1 MIPLPRRR
9 LVLPAARVLPAAC
22 VLLAAAACADD
33 TELPPAPAELSAG
46 PVRIITA
53 GMQLQIGDFAPID
66 RFLSVG
72 VAADP
77 DPTHYYDPRGDAE
90 AEPVEIERARGQDG
104 DWIALEGGAKLRL
117 APCAL
122 RDCAVLEV
130 DASGH
135 RGAVQLRLALPHVP
149 GEPAYG
155 TGDAPARA
163 NVAGTVRELQLRVDT
178 GSESSLNEAHVPV
191 PLLLWPRRN
200 LGLFVADDRP
210 GALDIAATA
219 ADRTTATFTLPAR
232 GPYRIYIFVA
242 PSPLDLVRRYVALTA
257 KPAVPPRW
265 AFAPQQWRN
274 VWNSSAEVRADAADM
289 RSRHIPGSVMWIDN
303 PWQTAYN
310 TFVVDEAR
318 LAAPQQ
324 LIADLRAQ
332 GYNVLFWSTPYVGT
346 TAATAADHAEG
357 AARSFFVTDD
367 AGRPI
372 DFPWQNGPGALVD
385 FTRDGA
391 AAWWRE
397 RIARVVGIGA
407 AGFKL
412 DFGEEVVP
420 DLGGSVFEMRLAA
433 GDNASHHARYAEG
446 YHDAYLGA
454 LPPGDG
460 FLITRAGA
468 WGEQAKNTAIWPG
481 DLDSDFSE
489 HGVDNGEGK
498 RNVGGLPSAISRGLS
513 LAVSGYPFY
522 GSDIGGFRGFPTTE
536 ALLRWAAYAAYGTI
550 MQLGGGGKSHNPWD
564 ATLFDPGADAV
575 YKTYADIHMQLN
587 PWLWTLALAA
597 GRDGTPV
604 TVPARFAHDCAC
616 DDAMFL
622 VGGDLLVAPV
632 IAAGATTRT
641 AVLPPGPWIDRATGL
656 AVNADGR
663 TPITVPAPL
672 GVIPTWQRVGSIIP
686 TFARAADT
694 LLPATAP
701 GVTSYADPALGRE
714 LRLAYVPPI
723 SLEGSAAIG
732 LHDGANASGS
742 GAGITLV
749 GGAEYTVFTIDV
761 DARDPIVGPTFTAPV
776 AVSVDGADLP
786 AVTDVTACAAPG
798 CWRFDAAAKRLLARV
813 FAPQGQTRHV
823 LVR

>member
-1 MIPLPRRR
+1 VRVSLRRW
-9 LVLPAARVLPAAC
+9 LPACA
-22 VLLAAAACADD
+22 LAAACSD
-33 TELPPAPAELSAG
+33 ELPPAPAELAAG
-46 PVRIITA
+46 PVRITTA
-53 GMQLQIGDFAPID
+53 NMQLAIGDLTID
-66 RFLSVG
+66 RFLSIG
-72 VAADP
+72 VADEP
-77 DPTHYYDPRGDAE
+77 DETHYYDPRGDRLAE
-90 AEPVEIERARGQDG
+90 LVEIERARGLDG
-104 DWIALEGGAKLRL
+104 DWVALEGGAKLRL
-117 APCAL
+117 APCEL
-122 RDCAVLEV
+122 EDCAMLEV

-135 RGAVQLRLALPHVP
+135 RGAVQLRLAVPHVP

-155 TGDAPARA
+155 TGDAAQRA

-178 GSESSLNEAHVPV
+178 GSESSLNETHVPV
-191 PLLLWPRRN
+191 PLVLWPRRGI
-200 LGLFVADDRP
+200 GLFAADDRP
-210 GALDIAATA
+210 GALDIAAAA
-219 ADRTTATFTLPAR
+219 ADRATATFTLPAR
-232 GPYRIYIFVA
+232 GAYRVFIYRA
-242 PSPLDLVRRYVALTA
+242 PSPIDLVRRYVALTA
-257 KPAVPPRW
+257 PPAVPPRW

-274 VWNSSAEVRADAADM
+274 VWTSSDEVRGDAAEM
-289 RSRHIPGSVMWIDN
+289 RSRRIPGSVMWIDN

-332 GYNVLFWSTPYVGT
+332 GYKVLFWSTPYVGT

-357 AARSFFVTDD
+357 AANDFFVTDD
-367 AGRPI
+367 SGRPI

-420 DLGGSVFEMRLAA
+420 DLGGTVFAMRLAG
-433 GDNASHHARYAEG
+433 GDNATHHARYAEG
-446 YHDAYLGA
+446 YHGAYAGA

-468 WGEQAKNTAIWPG
+468 WGEQARNTSIWPG

-489 HGVDNGEGK
+489 FGADNGAGK

-513 LAVSGYPFY
+513 LSLSGYPFY

-536 ALLRWAAYAAYGTI
+536 ALLRWAGYAAYGTI

-564 ATLFDPGADAV
+564 AALFDPGADV
-575 YKTYADIHMQLN
+575 IYKAYADIHMQLN
-587 PWLWTLALAA
+587 PWLWTLAREA

-632 IAAGATTRT
+632 IEAGATMRT
-641 AVLPPGPWIDRATGL
+641 AVLPPGSWIDRATGR
-656 AVNADGR
+656 AVGFGGQ

-672 GVIPTWQRVGSIIP
+672 GVIPTWQRVGSFIP
-686 TFARAADT
+686 TFARPADT

-723 SLEGSAAIG
+723 GLEGGAAIR
-732 LHDGANASGS
+732 LHDGASAGAGGS
-742 GAGITLV
+742 GITLT

-761 DARDPIVGPTFTAPV
+761 DARDGIVGPTFGAPT
-776 AVSVDGADLP
+776 AVSVDGVDLP
-786 AVTDVTACAAPG
+786 VVADVTACGAPG
-798 CWRFDAAAKRLLARV
+798 CWRFDAAAKRFEARV
-813 FAPQGQTRHV
+813 FAPEGQTRQV
-823 LVR
+823 YVR